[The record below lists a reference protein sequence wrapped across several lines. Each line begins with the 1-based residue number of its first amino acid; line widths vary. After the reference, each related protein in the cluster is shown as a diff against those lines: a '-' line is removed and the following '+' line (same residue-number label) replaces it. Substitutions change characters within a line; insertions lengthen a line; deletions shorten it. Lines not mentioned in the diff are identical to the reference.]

1 MRNSARWRLGAATA
15 AMTCL
20 FATSAQAQDQAKM
33 NGGSAPTPGDVS
45 TPAQSAD
52 QPAPANGAP
61 PAQPGSDGAPDIIVS
76 GIRASQRQ
84 SIDIKRNAVNSVDA
98 IASEDLGK
106 MPDQNVAESLQRVPG
121 ITIDRNRGVGN
132 GVTVRGLGPQFN
144 TVTIN
149 GRVIATDSAGREF
162 NFDILPSELIAGANV
177 FKSPQANLNGASI
190 GATIDIHTLRPLEQR
205 VGLIGGGS
213 ARANI
218 DELGDKAAPSGAAY
232 LTWKNTAGTLGVSLV
247 GSYDERNERTDNF
260 SVGASSYPRSFD
272 DGYYGTVSNAAGG
285 LCVGAV
291 SGGACTPR
299 IDTSKVG
306 LFRNVD
312 MYHNFIN
319 QVEFRHRKRIGL
331 DGTVQ
336 YKPADS
342 LVLTLDG
349 LWSRND
355 EHYHGSGI
363 APDFSGGTLVS
374 QTVTG
379 GTTSTE
385 MVGGQSRPVHV
396 GGTATAESFHDGTV
410 DVVVEDRPT
419 KSTTYLFGFNTKW
432 AKGPFSVAL
441 DLDTSRAEFRN
452 AGALFTTSR
461 LKHLDYSYDRAT
473 GSPLASFTVNS
484 PNYANAP
491 TDVDHRLG
499 HYIASEG
506 QDFDDTIKEGH
517 LDGSWDGG
525 QITAYAGLGYSD
537 RTKTTTGYT
546 EPNACAY
553 CGSDVLTPASL
564 FTPTTYNFFGGAA
577 GGNTANWVDYN
588 AGQLFQ
594 TLTGLNTTADP
605 ALHSGSLLPIVRDPA
620 ASSSVH
626 EKVALGYL
634 MFEFKG
640 DLGSMPLAINTGV
653 RVEDTSFTSS
663 GAGQTVLSAKP
674 NGTGQNVIVLS
685 GLTPLNF
692 NGHYTDILPSINARL
707 NITPKLIFRSAAS
720 RVISRPTLTD
730 LSPAQSITSNPGNE
744 RISRGNPN
752 LQPFRATQAEGGL
765 EWYYDRDS
773 LLSATFFYKSIDSFI
788 TRGVSTQPVDQV
800 TFIVDQPV
808 NGKGATV
815 KGIELSYRTLFKFLP
830 GVFSGLGTQLSYTY
844 TDSDASYTNAA
855 KLSTSYSLQGLSKNS
870 YTAVA
875 FYEKG
880 PVQLRASYTF
890 RDGYLFAPQTQTG
903 VPEFSSS
910 YDQLDAGLQIS
921 LTKNF
926 ILTADASNLTGSR
939 EFHYANVVGN
949 TQEYRDVGRRY
960 TAGVRVRL

>member
-1 MRNSARWRLGAATA
+1 MRSFGKLCGGVALTATA
-15 AMTCL
+15 MMLA
-20 FATSAQAQDQAKM
+20 SGAQAQM
-33 NGGSAPTPGDVS
+33 NGENSSTPGDVAS
-45 TPAQSAD
+45 PHQDPTAP
-52 QPAPANGAP
+52 QPAPADLP
-61 PAQPGSDGAPDIIVS
+61 VQPGSDGAADVIVT

-177 FKSPQANLNGASI
+177 FKSPQANINGASI

-205 VGLIGGGS
+205 TGFYGGGS
-213 ARANI
+213 ARANV
-218 DELGDKAAPSGAAY
+218 DELGDKAAPAGAAY
-232 LTWKNTAGTLGVSLV
+232 VTWKNTAGTLGVALV

-260 SVGASSYPRSFD
+260 TVGSSSYPRSFD
-272 DGYYGTVSNAAGG
+272 DGYYGSVSNTAGG

-291 SGGACTPR
+291 NGGACTPR

-312 MYHNFIN
+312 MYHGLGNV
-319 QVEFRHRKRIGL
+319 VEFRHRKRIGL
-331 DGTVQ
+331 DGAVQ

-349 LWSRND
+349 LWSHND
-355 EHYHGSGI
+355 EHFHSSSIG
-363 APDFSGGTLVS
+363 PDFSGGTLVG
-374 QTVTG
+374 QTISG
-379 GTTSTE
+379 GTTTTE
-385 MVGGQSRPVHV
+385 LVGGQSRTVHV

-410 DVVVEDRPT
+410 DEVIEDRPT
-419 KSTTYLFGFNTKW
+419 KSTTYLFGFNAKW
-432 AKGPFSVAL
+432 AKGPFNIAL
-441 DLDTSRAEFRN
+441 DLDTSRAQLRDA
-452 AGALFTTSR
+452 AGLFTTTR
-461 LKHLDYSYDRAT
+461 LKHIDYSYDRNT
-473 GSPLASFTVNS
+473 GSPLASFTMTS
-484 PNYANAP
+484 PTYADAS
-491 TDVDHRLG
+491 TDVNHRLA

-506 QDFDDTIKEGH
+506 QDIDDRIKEGH
-517 LDGSWDGG
+517 LDGSYDGG

-537 RTKTTTGYT
+537 RTKKTTGYT

-553 CGSDVLTPASL
+553 CGSDVVLPSSL

-588 AGQLFQ
+588 AGQMFQ
-594 TLTGLNTTADP
+594 TVSGFNTTADP

-620 ASSSVH
+620 ASSSVN

-640 DLGSMPLAINTGV
+640 DLGNLPLAINTGV
-653 RVEDTSFTSS
+653 RVEDTNFTSN

-692 NGHYTDILPSINARL
+692 SGHYTDILPSINARL

-730 LSPAQSITSNPGNE
+730 LSPAQSISSNPGNE

-752 LQPFRATQAEGGL
+752 LQPFRATQAEAGL
-765 EWYYDRDS
+765 EWYYNPDS
-773 LLSATFFYKSIDSFI
+773 LVSATFFYKSIDSFI
-788 TRGVSTQPVDQV
+788 TRGVSTQAVDQV

-815 KGIELSYRTLFKFLP
+815 KGVELSYRTLFKFLP
-830 GVFSGLGTQLSYTY
+830 GVLSGLGTQLSYTY
-844 TDSDASYTNAA
+844 TNSDASYTNSA

-870 YTAVA
+870 YTAVG

-880 PVQLRASYTF
+880 PIQLRASYTW
-890 RDGYLFAPQTQTG
+890 RDGYLVTPQTQTG

-939 EFHYANVVGN
+939 EFLYANVIAN